1 MPPGWPSGSRS
12 PARSTTPSCR
22 RSPWCTSAAASW
34 PSRGPSPPARCGASP
49 RWPVARRRRCVPWC
63 CARRRRRR
71 PARLPYEKSWRRSA
85 GSAARCRSRSGRP
98 ARSRCRSATSASW
111 PPPSGRPSTTW
122 WSTPAPRGRR
132 CSPTATRARWWSR
145 CATTAAA
152 SSTTRP
158 RSRPRGRSACS
169 RASRAGS
176 SSSAGRCGWTAG
188 PVRAPRSSCGCR
200 SPRTEMMST
209 EVSVSDEPVRVMVVD
224 DHPVWRDGVRGDLEA
239 SGRAVVV
246 AEAADGGE
254 AIERAREV
262 MPELVL
268 MDLNLPTVRGVEA
281 IRRIVEESPHVKVL
295 VLSAS
300 GEEADVL
307 EAVKVGA
314 SGYLLKSATAGEL
327 AEAVA
332 RVRAGEP
339 VFSANLAGLVLGE
352 FRRMSGAVPG
362 STEPGLTPRET
373 EVLKLVAKGYTYREI
388 ADKLVI
394 SVKTVQNHVQNIL
407 TKLQLSKRYELMR
420 YAIKRGLDRA

>member
-1 MPPGWPSGSRS
+1 VG
-12 PARSTTPSCR
+12 
-22 RSPWCTSAAASW
+22 
-34 PSRGPSPPARCGASP
+34 
-49 RWPVARRRRCVPWC
+49 
-63 CARRRRRR
+63 
-71 PARLPYEKSWRRSA
+71 
-85 GSAARCRSRSGRP
+85 
-98 ARSRCRSATSASW
+98 
-111 PPPSGRPSTTW
+111 
-122 WSTPAPRGRR
+122 
-132 CSPTATRARWWSR
+132 
-145 CATTAAA
+145 
-152 SSTTRP
+152 
-158 RSRPRGRSACS
+158 
-169 RASRAGS
+169 
-176 SSSAGRCGWTAG
+176 
-188 PVRAPRSSCGCR
+188 
-200 SPRTEMMST
+200 
-209 EVSVSDEPVRVMVVD
+209 VSDEPVRVMVVD

-246 AEAADGGE
+246 AEASDGGE

-314 SGYLLKSATAGEL
+314 SGYLLKSATA
-327 AEAVA
+327 AEVADAVT

-339 VFSANLAGLVLGE
+339 VFSPSLAALVLGE
-352 FRRMSGAVPG
+352 FRRMSSAA
-362 STEPGLTPRET
+362 TEPGLTARET

-420 YAIKRGLDRA
+420 YAIHRGLDRS

>member
-1 MPPGWPSGSRS
+1 MR
-12 PARSTTPSCR
+12 
-22 RSPWCTSAAASW
+22 
-34 PSRGPSPPARCGASP
+34 
-49 RWPVARRRRCVPWC
+49 
-63 CARRRRRR
+63 
-71 PARLPYEKSWRRSA
+71 
-85 GSAARCRSRSGRP
+85 
-98 ARSRCRSATSASW
+98 
-111 PPPSGRPSTTW
+111 
-122 WSTPAPRGRR
+122 
-132 CSPTATRARWWSR
+132 
-145 CATTAAA
+145 
-152 SSTTRP
+152 
-158 RSRPRGRSACS
+158 
-169 RASRAGS
+169 
-176 SSSAGRCGWTAG
+176 
-188 PVRAPRSSCGCR
+188 
-200 SPRTEMMST
+200 
-209 EVSVSDEPVRVMVVD
+209 DEPVRVMVVD

-246 AEAADGGE
+246 AEASDGGE

-314 SGYLLKSATAGEL
+314 SGYLLKSATAAEV
-327 AEAVA
+327 AEAVT

-339 VFSANLAGLVLGE
+339 VFSPSLAALVLGE
-352 FRRMSGAVPG
+352 FRRMSSAA
-362 STEPGLTPRET
+362 TEPGLTARET

-420 YAIKRGLDRA
+420 YAIQRGLDRT

>member
-1 MPPGWPSGSRS
+1 MR
-12 PARSTTPSCR
+12 
-22 RSPWCTSAAASW
+22 
-34 PSRGPSPPARCGASP
+34 
-49 RWPVARRRRCVPWC
+49 
-63 CARRRRRR
+63 
-71 PARLPYEKSWRRSA
+71 
-85 GSAARCRSRSGRP
+85 
-98 ARSRCRSATSASW
+98 
-111 PPPSGRPSTTW
+111 
-122 WSTPAPRGRR
+122 
-132 CSPTATRARWWSR
+132 
-145 CATTAAA
+145 
-152 SSTTRP
+152 
-158 RSRPRGRSACS
+158 
-169 RASRAGS
+169 
-176 SSSAGRCGWTAG
+176 
-188 PVRAPRSSCGCR
+188 
-200 SPRTEMMST
+200 
-209 EVSVSDEPVRVMVVD
+209 DDPVRVMVVD

-246 AEAADGGE
+246 AEASDGGE

-314 SGYLLKSATAGEL
+314 SGYLLKSATAAEV
-327 AEAVA
+327 AEAVT

-339 VFSANLAGLVLGE
+339 VFSPSLAALVLGE
-352 FRRMSGAVPG
+352 FRRMSSAA
-362 STEPGLTPRET
+362 TEPGLTARET

-394 SVKTVQNHVQNIL
+394 SIKTVQNHVQNIL

-420 YAIKRGLDRA
+420 YAIQRGLDRT